1 MQKVFFM
8 AGLPRSGGTLISS
21 ILNQNPD
28 IYSSANSVL
37 ANTLGS
43 VYNQYSSNE
52 NLDVDQR
59 ENIYSVLDGI
69 IPLFYECRKERYIID
84 KNFFWLER
92 IPWSILEKH
101 LKNEIRV
108 ICPVRNIMHMIAS
121 WNRMC
126 EEDAEN
132 RHDKDMVKVDRS
144 NRSMPD
150 KRADFF
156 MNGNRVFE
164 KIDGINVALHNVP
177 ENILLVDYDKLIED
191 PKDTINTICGFLGIS
206 EYNHNFTKL
215 STPHQYNDY
224 WGVKN
229 QHVVKDSIDRQ
240 NYNLEE
246 IFSKE
251 TIEKY
256 SNLEFWKHH

>member
-1 MQKVFFM
+1 M
-8 AGLPRSGGTLISS
+8 AGLPRSGGTLISA
-21 ILNQNPD
+21 IFNQNPD
-28 IYSSANSVL
+28 IYSSPNSVL

-43 VYNQYSSNE
+43 VYNQYNSNE

-59 ENIYSVLDGI
+59 DSIYSVLDGI
-69 IPLFYECRKERYIID
+69 IPLFYECRKERYIVD

-92 IPWSILEKH
+92 IPWAILEKH

-108 ICPVRNIMHMIAS
+108 ICPVRNTMHMIAS

-126 EEDAEN
+126 EEDPQN
-132 RHDKDMVKVDRS
+132 RHDIDMLKIDHS

-156 MNGNRVFE
+156 MNGNKIIDKINNMRVVLDNAPD
-164 KIDGINVALHNVP
+164 K
-177 ENILLVDYDKLIED
+177 ILLVDYDDLVLD
-191 PKDTINTICGFLGIS
+191 PRRVINTMYKFLDIP
-206 EYNHNFTKL
+206 EYSHYFTNL
-215 STPHQYNDY
+215 STPHEYNDH

-229 QHVVKDSIDRQ
+229 QHTVKHSVSGH
-240 NYNLEE
+240 NYDIEA

-256 SNLEFWKHH
+256 SNLEFWKQG